1 MKKNRLQIFPPE
13 LFQGLKV
20 ILMVTF
26 GGVALFGGLYA
37 LPGIT
42 AVVVMVTSV
51 ILLILARRFFE

>member
-1 MKKNRLQIFPPE
+1 MNMPDE
-13 LFQGLKV
+13 LLKGLKT
-20 ILMVTF
+20 ILMFVF